1 MQGKT
6 PLVPSDF
13 PIRVSITMANIFARK
28 PLDKVLGEM
37 ESGQGLKRVLGPV
50 ALTALGIGAIIGTG
64 IFVLV
69 GKAARD
75 VTGPA
80 LMLSFV
86 VAGLACIFSA
96 LCYAEFASMAP
107 VAGSAYTYAYLTMG
121 ELMAW
126 IIGWD
131 LVLEYAVA
139 SCTVAHGW
147 SKYFQDILN
156 QFEFGLPKILTNSPF
171 DLHQGEIVSTG
182 SIIDLPALLISGI
195 ITLILIRG
203 IRESAFFN
211 GIMVVVKLA
220 VVFFVIFAGIP
231 YINTANWTNN
241 FAPYGYGGLSFFGTL
256 VWGQENPETKLPA
269 GVLAGAALIFF
280 AYLGFDAVSTNAEE
294 AKNPKRDLPIGIIGS
309 LLVCTVLYIAVAA
322 VITGMVP
329 YAEIQKEAPVA
340 NVFAKVGMPWA
351 RLLVSVGALT
361 GITSVL
367 LVMMCGQ
374 PRIFLAMARDG
385 LLPAKFFAAI
395 HPVFH
400 TPWKATILTGLVVA
414 LGGSLLPLDILAEL
428 TNIGTL
434 FAFVVVCAAVLVLRV
449 KNPNAPRSFKAPFG
463 LFCPIGGIV
472 LCMLL
477 MFSLGWENWLRLFI
491 WLGLGLLVY
500 FAYGIRHSRL
510 QKDNAAEAARS

>member
-1 MQGKT
+1 M
-6 PLVPSDF
+6 PNL
-13 PIRVSITMANIFARK
+13 FARK
-28 PLDKVLGEM
+28 SLDKVMGDM
-37 ESGQGLKRVLGPV
+37 ESGERLKRVLGPV

-86 VAGLACIFSA
+86 FAGLACIFSA

-107 VAGSAYTYAYLTMG
+107 VAGSAYTYAYLTLG

-147 SKYFQDILN
+147 SKYFQDLLN
-156 QFEFGLPKILTNSPF
+156 QFQIPLPKAIINAPF
-171 DLHQGEIVSTG
+171 DIHEGQFVSTG
-182 SIIDLPALLISGI
+182 SVLDLPAVVISAI
-195 ITLILIRG
+195 ITAILIRG

-211 GIMVVVKLA
+211 GLMVVIKLA
-220 VVFFVIFAGIP
+220 VVLFVIFAGIP
-231 YINTANWTNN
+231 YIAVSNWTDN

-256 VWGQENPETKLPA
+256 VWGETNPETKLPA

-322 VITGMVP
+322 VLTGMVP
-329 YAEIQKEAPVA
+329 YKEIPKEAPVA
-340 NVFAKVGMPWA
+340 GVFAQVGFPGA
-351 RLLVSVGALT
+351 RLLISIGALT

-385 LLPAKFFAAI
+385 LLPASFFAKI
-395 HPVFH
+395 HPIYK
-400 TPWKATILTGLVVA
+400 TPYLSTILTGLVVA
-414 LGGSLLPLDILAEL
+414 LGGSLLPLDVLAEL

-449 KNPNAPRSFKAPFG
+449 INPDAERAFKVPFG
-463 LFCPIGGIV
+463 VFTPIAGIAMCLV
-472 LCMLL
+472 L
-477 MFSLGWENWLRLFI
+477 MFSLGWENWMRLFI
-491 WLGLGLLVY
+491 WLGLGLVIY
-500 FAYGIRHSRL
+500 FCYGVWHSRL
-510 QKDNAAEAARS
+510 QKEISAGAK

>member
-1 MQGKT
+1 
-6 PLVPSDF
+6 
-13 PIRVSITMANIFARK
+13 MANIFARK
-28 PLDKVLGEM
+28 PLDKVLKEM
-37 ESGQGLKRVLGPV
+37 EQGQGLKRVLGPV
-50 ALTALGIGAIIGTG
+50 GLTAMGIGAIIGTG
-64 IFVLV
+64 IFVLI

-75 VTGPA
+75 VAGPA
-80 LMLSFV
+80 LILSFV

-147 SKYFQDILN
+147 SKYFQDILL
-156 QFEFGLPKILTNSPF
+156 QFKIDIPIELTNAPF
-171 DLHQGEIVSTG
+171 DIAKGQIFQTG
-182 SIIDLPALLISGI
+182 SYSDLPAMVISCLV
-195 ITLILIRG
+195 TLILVRG
-203 IRESAFFN
+203 IRESAVFN
-211 GIMVVVKLA
+211 AVMVVVKLA
-220 VVFFVIFAGIP
+220 VVFFVIIAGIP
-231 YINTANWTNN
+231 HINPENWTNN
-241 FAPYGYGGLSFFGTL
+241 FAPFGYGGVGFFGHL
-256 VWGQENPETKLPA
+256 VWGDKNLATGLPA
-269 GVLAGAALIFF
+269 GVMAGAALIFF

-309 LLVCTVLYIAVAA
+309 LLICTVLYIVVAA

-329 YAEIQKEAPVA
+329 FAEIEKEAPVA
-340 NVFAKVGMPWA
+340 GVFAKVGMPWA

-385 LLPAKFFAAI
+385 LLPTKFFASI
-395 HPVFH
+395 HPTFQ
-400 TPWKATILTGLVVA
+400 TPWKATLLTGFVVA

-434 FAFVVVCAAVLVLRV
+434 FAFVVVCAAVLVLRI
-449 KNPNAPRSFKAPFG
+449 KNPDAPRSFKAPLG
-463 LFCPIGGIV
+463 LFCPIGGII
-472 LCMLL
+472 LCLLL

-491 WLGLGLLVY
+491 WLALGLVVY

-510 QKDNAAEAARS
+510 QIQANQTRS

>member
-1 MQGKT
+1 
-6 PLVPSDF
+6 
-13 PIRVSITMANIFARK
+13 
-28 PLDKVLGEM
+28 M
-37 ESGQGLKRVLGPV
+37 ESGERLKRVLGPV
-50 ALTALGIGAIIGTG
+50 SLTALGIGAIIGTG

-80 LMLSFV
+80 LVLSFV
-86 VAGLACIFSA
+86 FAGLACIFSA

-107 VAGSAYTYAYLTMG
+107 VAGSAYTYAYLTLG

-147 SKYFQDILN
+147 SKYFQDLLK
-156 QFEFGLPKILTNSPF
+156 QFKIPFPEIFTNAPF
-171 DLHQGEIVSTG
+171 DVKEGEFVSTG
-182 SIIDLPALLISGI
+182 AWLDLPAVVISAI
-195 ITLILIRG
+195 ITAILVRG

-211 GIMVVVKLA
+211 AIMVVIKLG
-220 VVFFVIFAGIP
+220 VVLFVIFAGIP
-231 YINTANWTNN
+231 YIVTTNWTDN
-241 FAPYGYGGLSFFGTL
+241 FAPYGYGGLSFFGNL
-256 VWGQENPETKLPA
+256 VWGEINPSTKLPA
-269 GVLAGAALIFF
+269 GVLAGGALIFF

-322 VITGMVP
+322 VLTGMVSYKDIP
-329 YAEIQKEAPVA
+329 KEAPVA
-340 NVFAKVGMPWA
+340 GVFEQVGFGSA
-351 RLLVSVGALT
+351 RMLISIGALT

-374 PRIFLAMARDG
+374 PRIFLAMSRDG
-385 LLPAKFFAAI
+385 LLPSSFFARV
-395 HPVFH
+395 HPTFK
-400 TPWKATILTGLVVA
+400 TPWLSTILTGIVVA

-449 KNPNAPRSFKAPFG
+449 KNPTAERGFRAPFG
-463 LFCPIGGIV
+463 LFTPIAGIV
-472 LCMLL
+472 MCLIL
-477 MFSLGWENWLRLFI
+477 MFSLGWENWVRLFV
-491 WLGLGLLVY
+491 WLAIGFVIYFCYGLW
-500 FAYGIRHSRL
+500 HSRL
-510 QKDNAAEAARS
+510 QKEIALEAK

>member
-1 MQGKT
+1 MGLRQ
-6 PLVPSDF
+6 L
-13 PIRVSITMANIFARK
+13 FATK
-28 PLDKVLGEM
+28 SLEHVMEEV
-37 ESGQGLKRVLGPV
+37 ESGERLKRALGPWSLV
-50 ALTALGIGAIIGTG
+50 ALGIGAIIGTG

-75 VTGPA
+75 TTGPA

-86 VAGLACIFSA
+86 VAGLACIFAA

-107 VAGSAYTYAYLTMG
+107 VAGSAYTYAYLTLG

-147 SKYFQDILN
+147 SKYFQDLMKI
-156 QFEFGLPKILTNSPF
+156 GGVSLPAFLGDAP
-171 DLHQGEIVSTG
+171 LGVHEG
-182 SIIDLPALLISGI
+182 SIVTTGHWLDLPAFVIAI
-195 ITLILIRG
+195 IVTAILVRG
-203 IRESAFFN
+203 IRESAILN
-211 GIMVVVKLA
+211 GIMVAVKLG
-220 VVFFVIFAGIP
+220 VVLFVIFAGLP
-231 YINTANWTNN
+231 YVKLSNWTDN
-241 FAPYGYGGLSFFGTL
+241 FAPYGYGGVSFFGHL
-256 VWGQENPETKLPA
+256 VWGEVNPVTKLPA
-269 GVLAGAALIFF
+269 GVMAGAALIFF

-294 AKNPKRDLPIGIIGS
+294 AKNPSRDLPVGIIGS

-322 VITGMVP
+322 VLTGMVP

-340 NVFAKVGMPWA
+340 NAFEHVGFQGA
-351 RLLVSVGALT
+351 RLLVSIGAIT

-374 PRIFLAMARDG
+374 PRVFLAMARDG
-385 LLPAKFFAAI
+385 LLPRAFFSDI
-395 HPVFH
+395 HPVFK
-400 TPWKATILTGLVVA
+400 TPWKSTIITGLIVA
-414 LGGSLLPLDILAEL
+414 LGGSLLPLALLAEL

-449 KNPNAPRSFKAPFG
+449 THPDTPRGYKAPFG
-463 LFCPIGGIV
+463 LATPILGIA
-472 LCMLL
+472 LCLLL

-491 WLGLGLLVY
+491 WLAIGLAIY
-500 FAYGIRHSRL
+500 FCYGIRHSRL
-510 QKDNAAEAARS
+510 RLQQAAQGHSR

>member
-1 MQGKT
+1 MSNGM
-6 PLVPSDF
+6 F
-13 PIRVSITMANIFARK
+13 RRK
-28 PLDKVLGEM
+28 SLQKVIADS
-37 ESGQGLKRVLGPV
+37 ESGHSLKRVLGPW
-50 ALTALGIGAIIGTG
+50 ALTALGIGAIIGPG

-86 VAGLACIFSA
+86 FAGLACIFSA

-107 VAGSAYTYAYLTMG
+107 VAGSAYTYAYLTLG

-147 SKYFQDILN
+147 SKYFQDILK
-156 QFEFGLPKILTNSPF
+156 QFEFHIPTALTNAPF
-171 DLHQGEIVSTG
+171 DIAKGGEIVSTG
-182 SIIDLPALLISGI
+182 SILDLPAVAISLI
-195 ITLILIRG
+195 ITFILVRG
-203 IRESAFFN
+203 IRESAFIN

-220 VVFFVIFAGIP
+220 VVFFVIIAGIP
-231 YINTANWTNN
+231 HIVTSNWTDN
-241 FAPYGYGGLSFFGTL
+241 FAPFGYGGLSFFGTL
-256 VWGQENPETKLPA
+256 VWGDINPATNAPS

-294 AKNPKRDLPIGIIGS
+294 AKNPKRDMPFAIIGS
-309 LLVCTVLYIAVAA
+309 LLICTVLYIAVAA
-322 VITGMVP
+322 VLTGMVNYKDIP
-329 YAEIQKEAPVA
+329 KEAPVA
-340 NVFAKVGMPWA
+340 NVFAQVGMPWA
-351 RLLVSVGALT
+351 RLLVSIGALT

-385 LLPAKFFAAI
+385 LLPEKFFASV
-395 HPVFH
+395 HPVYQ
-400 TPWKATILTGLVVA
+400 TPWLATMLTGLIVA
-414 LGGSLLPLDILAEL
+414 LGGSLLPLDVLAEL

-434 FAFVVVCAAVLVLRV
+434 FAFVVVCAAVLILRF
-449 KNPNAPRSFKAPFG
+449 KDPNAPRSFKAPLG

-472 LCMLL
+472 LCLVL
-477 MFSLGWENWLRLFI
+477 MFSLGWENWVRLFI
-491 WLGLGLLVY
+491 WLGIGLAIYFVY
-500 FAYGIRHSRL
+500 GFHHSKLRIE
-510 QKDNAAEAARS
+510 DNNNLAKKL

>member
-1 MQGKT
+1 MLNQ
-6 PLVPSDF
+6 LF
-13 PIRVSITMANIFARK
+13 RRK
-28 PLDKVLGEM
+28 PLEKVLGDLED
-37 ESGQGLKRVLGPV
+37 GPKLKRALGPW
-50 ALTALGIGAIIGTG
+50 ALVALGIGAIIGTG

-107 VAGSAYTYAYLTMG
+107 VAGSAYTYAYLTLG

-147 SKYFQDILN
+147 SKYFQDILK
-156 QFEFGLPKILTNSPF
+156 QFHIPIPEVLTNAPF
-171 DLHQGEIVSTG
+171 DIANSQVVGTG
-182 SIIDLPALLISGI
+182 SIVDLPALLIAGA
-195 ITLILIRG
+195 ITCVLVRG
-203 IRESAFFN
+203 IKESAFFN
-211 GIMVVVKLA
+211 SIMVVIKLL
-220 VVFFVIFAGIP
+220 VVLFVIFAGIP
-231 YINTANWTNN
+231 HIVPSNWTNN
-241 FAPYGYGGLSFFGTL
+241 FAPYGYGGLSFFGHL
-256 VWGQENPETKLPA
+256 VWGEMNPATNMPA
-269 GVLAGAALIFF
+269 GVFAGAALIFF

-294 AKNPKRDLPIGIIGS
+294 AKNPKKDLPFGIIGS
-309 LLVCTVLYIAVAA
+309 LLVCTILYIAVAA

-329 YAEIQKEAPVA
+329 YDQIQKEAPVA
-340 NVFAKVGMPWA
+340 NIFATVGMPWA

-385 LLPAKFFAAI
+385 LLPKKFFATI
-395 HPVFH
+395 HPTFQ
-400 TPWKATILTGLVVA
+400 TPFQATILTGVIVA

-434 FAFVVVCAAVLVLRV
+434 FAFVVVCAAVLVLRI
-449 KNPNAPRSFKAPFG
+449 KQPDAPRAFKAPLG
-463 LFCPIGGIV
+463 VFCPIAGIL
-472 LCMLL
+472 LCLML

-491 WLGLGLLVY
+491 WLGIGLFIY
-500 FAYGIRHSRL
+500 FIYGVRHSML
-510 QKDNAAEAARS
+510 NKESAGK